1 MAQERLAFSF
11 NSAVPAQHT
20 GAVRETFATTPF
32 SEPRDWGYTGL
43 LGFTIILFFRPQDD
57 IVALQ
62 AIRPAELFALLSVAP
77 MLLHRFAYRLPA
89 FKVTRETIALF
100 VLAGVMLGT
109 VPFSIWPG
117 GAVTEFT
124 ETFSKV
130 LIVFVLMMN
139 TVVTPR
145 RIQQVTS
152 LMFLAGGYIG
162 ARGVFDYV
170 RGVNLVEGGRLAGA
184 VGGIFGN
191 PNDLALNM
199 VALLPLALVTAFG
212 RRYSMSWRAIAALA
226 ALMMMATVIFTKSR
240 GGMIGL
246 AVMFL
251 ALVVLSFRVRPILAV
266 GLVAG
271 ILVGGPFVPESF
283 YSRMSSIFNPE
294 ADAAFT
300 GSRETRTTVMKEG
313 IAVFAERPLTG
324 VGAGQFVNYDYPG
337 RVERWRQAHNSLIQV
352 AADLGIFGLLAFAYL
367 IYRGIKTALWLRR
380 SLGPQPRRK
389 PSEVSQVLHA
399 DDREFLHD
407 HAVAMGA
414 AMFGWFAAAMFASV
428 AYSWTFYYLLALTV
442 TSRELIM
449 DRLASGGSVPTEKPR
464 GRTRYGLRTHAQ
476 PVRA

>member
-1 MAQERLAFSF
+1 
-11 NSAVPAQHT
+11 
-20 GAVRETFATTPF
+20 
-32 SEPRDWGYTGL
+32 
-43 LGFTIILFFRPQDD
+43 
-57 IVALQ
+57 
-62 AIRPAELFALLSVAP
+62 
-77 MLLHRFAYRLPA
+77 
-89 FKVTRETIALF
+89 
-100 VLAGVMLGT
+100 
-109 VPFSIWPG
+109 
-117 GAVTEFT
+117 
-124 ETFSKV
+124 
-130 LIVFVLMMN
+130 
-139 TVVTPR
+139 
-145 RIQQVTS
+145 
-152 LMFLAGGYIG
+152 
-162 ARGVFDYV
+162 
-170 RGVNLVEGGRLAGA
+170 
-184 VGGIFGN
+184 
-191 PNDLALNM
+191 
-199 VALLPLALVTAFG
+199 
-212 RRYSMSWRAIAALA
+212 
-226 ALMMMATVIFTKSR
+226 
-240 GGMIGL
+240 MIGL